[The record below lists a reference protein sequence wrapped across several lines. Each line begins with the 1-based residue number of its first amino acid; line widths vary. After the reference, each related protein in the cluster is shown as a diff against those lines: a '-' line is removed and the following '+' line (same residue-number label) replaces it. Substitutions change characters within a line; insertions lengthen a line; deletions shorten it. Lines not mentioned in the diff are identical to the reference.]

1 MPEPLVLASHLIEL
15 HTDRRAEQV
24 LHLPTPMV
32 RDIETHAFR
41 MGCTMSQC
49 LERAWTIAGTDLG
62 MDSCAEVSASRL
74 LRGRKVPQRVELS
87 FHSWHD
93 VALVAER
100 MDRSRSWLLQRA
112 WVLARPRLHAA

>member
-1 MPEPLVLASHLIEL
+1 MQEPTVLASHLIDP
-15 HTDRRAEQV
+15 HTDRVAMQV

-41 MGCTMSQC
+41 MGCTTSQC
-49 LERAWTIAGTDLG
+49 LERAWAIAGTDLA
-62 MDSCAEVSASRL
+62 MDDCANVSSSRL
-74 LRGRKVPQRVELS
+74 LRGRKVPQRVELT

-100 MDRSRSWLLQRA
+100 LDRSRSW
-112 WVLARPRLHAA
+112 